1 MNADYRRGFADGW
14 NAARTGVEDL
24 FGGSDLEGTQ
34 FETPMQANAPAVRTK
49 PRKKSAWQKYMGQ
62 KKNQIKFKSGPKK
75 GRLDLK
81 RMGRAFR
88 KSRK

>member
-14 NAARTGVEDL
+14 NAARSGVEDL
-24 FGGSDLEGTQ
+24 LGDLEGTQ
-34 FETPMQANAPAVRTK
+34 FATPMQAKAPAVRRQ

-88 KSRK
+88 RSRK